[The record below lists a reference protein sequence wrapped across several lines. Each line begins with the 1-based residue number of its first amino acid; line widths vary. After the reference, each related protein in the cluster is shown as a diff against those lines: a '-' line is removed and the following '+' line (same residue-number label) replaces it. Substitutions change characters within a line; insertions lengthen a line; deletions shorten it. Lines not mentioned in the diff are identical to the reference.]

1 LRNAYKPHLGASS
14 PLFLSIRLSLLPQT
28 IATILNIQYGT
39 LSTLFHVHLFQNQN
53 FTALRMLFAIMIVS
67 LFGLTLT
74 AALPAIVPNA
84 QQLHTHA

>member
-1 LRNAYKPHLGASS
+1 
-14 PLFLSIRLSLLPQT
+14 
-28 IATILNIQYGT
+28 
-39 LSTLFHVHLFQNQN
+39 
-53 FTALRMLFAIMIVS
+53 MLFAIMIVS